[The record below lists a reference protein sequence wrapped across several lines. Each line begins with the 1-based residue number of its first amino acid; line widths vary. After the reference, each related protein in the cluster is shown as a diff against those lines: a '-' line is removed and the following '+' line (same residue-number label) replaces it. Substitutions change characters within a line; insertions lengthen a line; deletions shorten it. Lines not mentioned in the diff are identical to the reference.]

1 MNVLEPIKAQYPNV
15 MVTNAFRNRSGTSQH
30 NTGNA
35 VDLQF
40 SGTPKSSYYDIAIW
54 ISENVPHDQ
63 LLLEYKN
70 TGSGNPWIH
79 ISLKESGNRAQV
91 MTFHNH
97 RRYGEA
103 GKLYNL
109 A

>member
-15 MVTNAFRNRSGTSQH
+15 LVTNAFRNRSGTSQH

-40 SGTPKSSYYDIAIW
+40 SGIPKSSYYDIAIW

-63 LLLEYKN
+63 LLLGIQKYRKWE
-70 TGSGNPWIH
+70 
-79 ISLKESGNRAQV
+79 SLDSHFIKRK
-91 MTFHNH
+91 
-97 RRYGEA
+97 R
-103 GKLYNL
+103 
-109 A
+109 